1 MYPFK
6 CLNLS
11 KILLMNIKFLISKI
25 LKVCRIM
32 LKKKTEY
39 KVSVITILQL
49 PYLSH
54 EPLLEGET
62 KVRSWAHNSQD
73 GRTHCYHSFR
83 GSMPT
88 QLDWVAANTAALVS
102 DIIALR
108 PFHFLKEHPLKRSP
122 QSIYYSD
129 GRIVCQTREHRQNF
143 ISFAPPRFISDF

>member
-1 MYPFK
+1 MYLFK

-11 KILLMNIKFLISKI
+11 KILPMNIQNFQFRKFWTCAKL
-25 LKVCRIM
+25 CW
-32 LKKKTEY
+32 KKTGY

-73 GRTHCYHSFR
+73 GGTHCYHSFR

-108 PFHFLKEHPLKRSP
+108 PFHFLKEHPLKRFP

-129 GRIVCQTREHRQNF
+129 GRIVCQTREHR
-143 ISFAPPRFISDF
+143 

>member
-1 MYPFK
+1 MSNVTF
-6 CLNLS
+6 LNEFIKDITNEYS
-11 KILLMNIKFLISKI
+11 KFSISKI
-25 LKVCRIM
+25 LNVC
-32 LKKKTEY
+32 KKRKLGT
-39 KVSVITILQL
+39 KSVLLLQL

-73 GRTHCYHSFR
+73 GGTHCYHSFR

-108 PFHFLKEHPLKRSP
+108 PFHFLKEHPLKRFP
-122 QSIYYSD
+122 QSIHYSD
-129 GRIVCQTREHRQNF
+129 GRIACQTREHR
-143 ISFAPPRFISDF
+143 